1 MSAYKSISEF
11 YSDDERRTASVI
23 KEIGTNRYIVRLKN
37 EAGSAFSASFGDEE
51 SAEQYAEEWVFHS
64 EHYFNPERKQMSKT
78 FTDVEVFLQAC
89 GQHHA
94 NSPTGHNDLSNL
106 YKKLILEEYTEFIEA
121 CMEDD
126 DAEQLDACFDMIWVI
141 IGYMKSRGWD
151 CENIWDEG
159 AKSNL
164 SKIDPVTGLVR
175 RREDGKILKPEG
187 WKPPDFTKFV
197 K

>member
-1 MSAYKSISEF
+1 
-11 YSDDERRTASVI
+11 
-23 KEIGTNRYIVRLKN
+23 
-37 EAGSAFSASFGDEE
+37 
-51 SAEQYAEEWVFHS
+51 
-64 EHYFNPERKQMSKT
+64 MSKT
-78 FTDVEVFLQAC
+78 FTDVSVFLSAV
-89 GQHHA
+89 GQQVP
-94 NSPTGHNDLSNL
+94 NKPIGETDQSKL
-106 YKKLILEEYTEFIEA
+106 YKKLIDVEYHEFLEAFYT
-121 CMEDD
+121 DD
-126 DAEQLDACFDMIWVI
+126 TVEEIDACFDMMWVI

>member
-1 MSAYKSISEF
+1 
-11 YSDDERRTASVI
+11 
-23 KEIGTNRYIVRLKN
+23 
-37 EAGSAFSASFGDEE
+37 
-51 SAEQYAEEWVFHS
+51 
-64 EHYFNPERKQMSKT
+64 MSKT
-78 FTDVEVFLQAC
+78 FTDVSVFLSAV
-89 GQHHA
+89 GQQVPVKPIGETDQ
-94 NSPTGHNDLSNL
+94 SKL
-106 YKKLILEEYTEFIEA
+106 YKKLIDEEYHEFLEA
-121 CMEDD
+121 FYTDD
-126 DAEQLDACFDMIWVI
+126 TVEEIDACFDMMWVI

>member
-1 MSAYKSISEF
+1 
-11 YSDDERRTASVI
+11 
-23 KEIGTNRYIVRLKN
+23 
-37 EAGSAFSASFGDEE
+37 
-51 SAEQYAEEWVFHS
+51 
-64 EHYFNPERKQMSKT
+64 MSKV
-78 FTDVEVFLQAC
+78 FTDVTLFLKAVGQEIPSIPQQTVSAQAE
-89 GQHHA
+89 
-94 NSPTGHNDLSNL
+94 L
-106 YKKLILEEYTEFIEA
+106 YKNLIKEEVAEFWEA
-121 CMEDD
+121 ESVGD
-126 DAEQLDACFDMIWVI
+126 DAEEIDACFDMMWVI

-164 SKIDPVTGLVR
+164 SKIDPVSGKVI